1 MVDTL
6 FRSSKDFL
14 SKQFKPDI
22 CFPRGNITSCFMTTS
37 TYEISFQVLK
47 IVPNEGTVL
56 PYSVQRVHV
65 GFHGFERL
73 RIKAIIVCEIFRG
86 PTERI
91 HLLARADAIRY
102 AIDTNVIDFGQQV
115 FIYLTV

>member
-1 MVDTL
+1 
-6 FRSSKDFL
+6 
-14 SKQFKPDI
+14 
-22 CFPRGNITSCFMTTS
+22 MTTS

-115 FIYLTV
+115 FIHLTV